1 MKRYFKYNIVIALAF
16 LAVSIVSCNT
26 AEQDAS
32 PIVSPDDYPVATF
45 TTDFTGSTINEG
57 DTIMYT
63 ITLDKAI
70 DWDLNFDFILNSGT
84 LDNDLDAMSATA
96 TIAPYETETEIMI
109 IFVADNFPEVS
120 ETAQIEIKL
129 TDLAETY
136 LVNPTTVFPVLDLT
150 VVNVN
155 DPDLLTVAFG
165 WTTEDDDIDLFA
177 IHETNG
183 DWGLAGSSDNPEIML
198 DIAKTDDD
206 GAYYITIDPYHV
218 EGSTFDYTISIGH
231 PDQTVEFFNGTFDMN
246 ALDTYTVDYFA
257 FWDVNSYRLATA
269 TNNSGVF
276 TVVHLNE

>member
-1 MKRYFKYNIVIALAF
+1 MKRYFKYNIVIVLAF

-129 TDLAETY
+129 TDIAETY

-155 DPDLLTVAFG
+155 STAGLTLSLL
-165 WTTEDDDIDLFA
+165 WEDDHDDFDLIPFDGAEGDA
-177 IHETNG
+177 IT
-183 DWGLAGSSDNPEIML
+183 WAGATGADPEIA
-198 DIAKTDDD
+198 IVPNSYAD
-206 GAYYITIDPYHV
+206 GTYPVLVDPYDIT
-218 EGSTFDYTISIGH
+218 STSVAYTFGIGY
-231 PDQTVEFFNGTFDMN
+231 PDQTVEFYEGVWDMSTIDGAFPIATFVKAGSN
-246 ALDTYTVDYFA
+246 YTVA
-257 FWDVNSYRLATA
+257 I
-269 TNNSGVF
+269 
-276 TVVHLNE
+276 EE